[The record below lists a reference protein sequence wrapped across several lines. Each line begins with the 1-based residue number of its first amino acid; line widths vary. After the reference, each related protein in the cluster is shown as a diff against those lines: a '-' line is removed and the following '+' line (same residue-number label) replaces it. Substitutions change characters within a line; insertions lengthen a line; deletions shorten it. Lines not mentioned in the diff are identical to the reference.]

1 MEPKAK
7 SLQLV
12 LIFTEL
18 LTPLIKVGEYVL
30 SIISSDRTSIREKLF
45 HEGDEFRNLYR
56 EWCLLDR

>member
-18 LTPLIKVGEYVL
+18 LTPLIKVGGCVL
-30 SIISSDRTSIREKLF
+30 SIISSDRTPIREKLF

>member
-1 MEPKAK
+1 
-7 SLQLV
+7 
-12 LIFTEL
+12 
-18 LTPLIKVGEYVL
+18 LTLLIKVGEYVL